1 MSIIEKFYNN
11 HVRIGAVAGNKY
23 EINEEGRIVA
33 LKSFGDVKEGDV
45 GGFVDSEANLS
56 QKGNCWIYDNA
67 KVYDNAIVS
76 GEATVSGSAIV
87 SGGARVSGSAV
98 VSEDAVVDYEIT
110 SGEVKD

>member
-45 GGFVDSEANLS
+45 GGFVASEANLS
-56 QKGNCWIYDNA
+56 QEGNCWVYDNA
-67 KVYDNAIVS
+67 KVSEN
-76 GEATVSGSAIV
+76 
-87 SGGARVSGSAV
+87 AV
-98 VSEDAVVDYEIT
+98 VSGNAKVYGNARVDYEIS